1 MGPKKGG
8 AVKKEDEAEIAARK
22 KEAQIKS
29 NAVLKSKNEIEA
41 KNSRI
46 NNFKIL
52 NQWRKVMRLAKAESL
67 KKDIEIL
74 SQNHERDVDRKDAIL
89 QMIDRD
95 LEEAEDQ
102 YQMTLR
108 SHLVNMDTL
117 IQLHDSRLY
126 ALERGFEHEL
136 RSVQAGF
143 QREKEHI
150 LEKFNSEKKDLTALI
165 ECIDKDESEREA
177 EAKHAFETLREELR
191 NRNLEDINMLRI
203 SLDAQIEELEQHFE
217 TAHLNYLQQTAQ
229 RTHEFKALT
238 QTDQILTR
246 DIESRTKKI
255 DNLQNTIKQWRAKIR
270 QLSRETEERNRLLL
284 EEKHSI
290 QTHYQQLKQR
300 IHTYRGT
307 QNQRLLQL
315 SESANKCKMK
325 LNEKLDLARR
335 VLQLSEFCRKLETI
349 QETVLPFDTVLNGN
363 EGNASSSVAEREAQL
378 NQDEN
383 SLLEK
388 PSEVENKQDPASAN
402 MTLPPA
408 YQSTVW
414 NEESNQYVPPSERL
428 AKFYRIYNKV
438 LLDNI
443 AIDKERTRLQEE
455 NSQLEDLVSQYVDGL
470 GLNQQV
476 LNEDNPLFVVNGR
489 ANLNHVP
496 PVRKAMHPTVQDA
509 AQITNTNIRQH
520 V

>member
-29 NAVLKSKNEIEA
+29 NSVLKFKMETEA

-136 RSVQAGF
+136 RAVQSGF
-143 QREKEHI
+143 QKEKDI
-150 LEKFNSEKKDLTALI
+150 IVSKFSSERKDLTALI
-165 ECIDKDESEREA
+165 DCIDKDESEREA

-270 QLSRETEERNRLLL
+270 QLGRETEERNRLLL

-315 SESANKCKMK
+315 SECANKCKLK

-349 QETVLPFDTVLNGN
+349 QELVLPFETILGSQDGNGGASAAESKQATV
-363 EGNASSSVAEREAQL
+363 SVASVFL
-378 NQDEN
+378 
-383 SLLEK
+383 
-388 PSEVENKQDPASAN
+388 
-402 MTLPPA
+402 
-408 YQSTVW
+408 
-414 NEESNQYVPPSERL
+414 
-428 AKFYRIYNKV
+428 V
-438 LLDNI
+438 LMFCMCDF
-443 AIDKERTRLQEE
+443 AICRSD
-455 NSQLEDLVSQYVDGL
+455 
-470 GLNQQV
+470 
-476 LNEDNPLFVVNGR
+476 
-489 ANLNHVP
+489 
-496 PVRKAMHPTVQDA
+496 
-509 AQITNTNIRQH
+509 
-520 V
+520 